1 MITPGRT
8 RMRQVRSPSPSP
20 EPYDFDASDDAGDSD
35 QNAEFELS
43 EPSTDGSDSL
53 RSLRKFIASSSQDSD
68 PDFDGNS
75 QDDSVT
81 SSGGGQRGSLSAA
94 GDKKY
99 EPLGSLA
106 CVVAALDKIQEALEA
121 LKEAVERVR
130 YDRLEEIE
138 NGQGGVR
145 LYL

>member
-8 RMRQVRSPSPSP
+8 RMRQVRSPSP
-20 EPYDFDASDDAGDSD
+20 EPYDFNASDDAGDSD
-35 QNAEFELS
+35 QNAEFVLS

-53 RSLRKFIASSSQDSD
+53 RSWRKFIAFLSQDSD

-81 SSGGGQRGSLSAA
+81 SSGGSQRGSLSAV

-106 CVVAALDKIQEALEA
+106 YVVAALDKIQEALEA
-121 LKEAVERVR
+121 LKEAVERVK
-130 YDRLEEIE
+130 YDRLEQIE
-138 NGQGGVR
+138 NGLGGVR
-145 LYL
+145 L